1 MAASKAPKR
10 NRSKPDDPA
19 YERIRAKIKTPQI
32 LERLQKHVLGQKDA
46 NKVVVKLTS
55 GQIASAKILLDK
67 TMPNLQSTE
76 LLGAGG
82 GPLIPTVNIYG
93 NSNKPK

>member
-1 MAASKAPKR
+1 MPASKAPKR

-19 YERIRAKIKTPQI
+19 YERIREKIKTPQI
-32 LERLQKHVLGQKDA
+32 LERLQKHVLGEKDA
-46 NKVVVKLTS
+46 NGVVKMSST
-55 GQIASAKILLDK
+55 QMAAAKILLDK

-76 LLGAGG
+76 LTGKNG

-93 NSNKPK
+93 NSDKPK